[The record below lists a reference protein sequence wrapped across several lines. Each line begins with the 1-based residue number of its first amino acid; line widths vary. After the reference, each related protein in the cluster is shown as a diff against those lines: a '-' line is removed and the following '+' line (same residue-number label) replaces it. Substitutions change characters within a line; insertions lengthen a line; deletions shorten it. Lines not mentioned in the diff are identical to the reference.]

1 MSHEEEDTCV
11 SCEEEDTSVS
21 YEEITASAL
30 HRVLKCQYI
39 CFYCLCIRGGG
50 YMRRKIH
57 VSQMPVHTAFVYE
70 EEDI

>member
-1 MSHEEEDTCV
+1 MC
-11 SCEEEDTSVS
+11 
-21 YEEITASAL
+21 
-30 HRVLKCQYI
+30 LKCQYI
-39 CFYCLCIRGGG
+39 LPLYTRRRIYEEEDACVSNASTYCLCIRGGG